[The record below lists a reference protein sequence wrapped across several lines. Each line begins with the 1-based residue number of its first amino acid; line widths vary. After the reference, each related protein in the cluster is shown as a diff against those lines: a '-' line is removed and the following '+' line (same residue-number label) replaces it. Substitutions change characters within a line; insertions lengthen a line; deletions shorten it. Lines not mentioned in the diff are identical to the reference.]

1 MVDDVFPFSFIFF
14 HDHFLCLVEAEFLD
28 MLQQAPSTLGV
39 LAYISFILILKLD
52 MDWID
57 G

>member
-1 MVDDVFPFSFIFF
+1 MFPFSFIFF